1 MPIKNF
7 FSKAKA
13 WFKGPPELP
22 LTHASLSG
30 LAEPGVERALSAVM
44 VSDLLRERRAERR
57 WRMTKRT
64 FFVVMGLCG
73 LAYYAALISRT
84 SALSFSSSTGNFA
97 AVIRVEGEIG
107 ANTGASA
114 DKIIP
119 ALRRAMEDPKAE
131 MVILAIDSGGGAPVE
146 AERIGYVI
154 DQLQAKHEK
163 PVVAAVQG
171 IGASAAYL
179 LALHTDKIYAARFSM
194 VGSIG
199 AVMSSWDVHKAINR
213 FEVRQDV
220 YASGG
225 LKAMLNPFVEQTPEA
240 RAKAQSLVDIAGK
253 HFGDELQ
260 RMRGSKLQAGVNY
273 TSGAVW
279 GGIEAQQMGLADEL
293 ATLDEIAGNAGL
305 TLKEYGPGR
314 RTVTPFSF
322 STEYVRDWIQETLSA
337 GVAAAMYAANT
348 PKFN

>member
-1 MPIKNF
+1 MSTSPIE
-7 FSKAKA
+7 
-13 WFKGPPELP
+13 PPSPPDGRSEATSFPSVVL
-22 LTHASLSG
+22 
-30 LAEPGVERALSAVM
+30 EV
-44 VSDLLRERRAERR
+44 LREMREQRQSFERSAALAAKERRSERR
-57 WRMTKRT
+57 WRNLFQAM
-64 FFVVMGLCG
+64 FFGAPVLLGVLYF
-73 LAYYAALISRT
+73 LFFL
-84 SALSFSSSTGNFA
+84 SSTGFRWGPFGN
-97 AVIRVEGEIG
+97 VVGIVRIEGPIG
-107 ANTGASA
+107 SSERASA
-114 DKIIP
+114 ENIIP
-119 ALRRAMEDPKAE
+119 ILEKAFGNPN
-131 MVILAIDSGGGAPVE
+131 VKGVVLHIDSPGGAPVE
-146 AERIGYVI
+146 AERISTAI
-154 DQLQAKHEK
+154 NALKSKHRKE
-163 PVVAAVQG
+163 VVAV
-171 IGASAAYL
+171 INNVGASAAYMI
-179 LALHTDKIYAARFSM
+179 AMHTDK
-194 VGSIG
+194 
-199 AVMSSWDVHKAINR
+199 
-213 FEVRQDV
+213 V
-220 YASGG
+220 YASQYSLVGSVG
-225 LKAMLNPFVEQTPEA
+225 AVLSTWDLHEAIETYKVRQKVFASGPLKAMLNPFVEQTPEA